1 MSLTKLGPSGWRYF
15 AEEIATG
22 REDYFARSGEHPG
35 RYLGRGAEAMGLAGT
50 EVDALGLERLIGH
63 GTDPRDGHGL
73 GRSYSPDNDN
83 VVAGFG
89 LTFSP
94 PKSVSVLW
102 GTGGEELR
110 TAVAAAHERAVAS
123 TLSFLQDHAAFTRR
137 GAGGV
142 FQVDTEGF
150 VAASFLHRTS
160 RAADPQ
166 LHSHVLVANKVR
178 AEDGRWLSLDGR
190 ELYEHQ
196 KAAGML
202 YRAALRAELTASL
215 KVSWTPV
222 DENGIAEIQ
231 GVPEVLVET
240 WSTRRHEVESLG
252 AELVASREAELGR
265 ELSGGERAR
274 CLQLAAYRSRAP
286 KLDAETPTEVLVARW
301 REEAASF
308 GQAPE
313 RWLPQVLGRARTSS
327 PEDRKAVVHLA
338 IARLEE
344 TRATWGRSDVTEV
357 LTTLVTGA
365 NADELRARVEE
376 LADEVLADHRVC
388 SLAAPLPAEPPEAL
402 RRRDQMSAIE
412 RHGATRYTT
421 EATLRSE
428 ARVLDAV
435 AKGRNA
441 RSRPRPR
448 AHRGHGALRLRC
460 SAPISKELCAS
471 CSVAASRWPSSSV
484 RRARGSPTRFGTAR
498 EAFEAAGYRPIGLA
512 PSAIAARVLSDEAGL
527 SSDTLARFL
536 LDVENGRRSLGHRDV
551 IVLDEATMTRT
562 DDLERLVTHT
572 AQVGC
577 KLVLVGDPHQ
587 LGAVGPGGLFATLV
601 RDHGASELET
611 VRRFAKAWEAQASLR
626 LRARDVSVLAEY
638 VSRGRIVGGREEE
651 MRAEAFEL
659 WRRARDEGRAVLL
672 MAGDNATVDALARRC
687 REDLVALGEVEREGV
702 RIANGRAGV
711 GDEIVTLRNDRKLRW
726 APGEFVRN
734 GERWRVVERDL
745 KGALT
750 VEGLQGRGRVTL
762 PPQYVTEH
770 VALGYALTVHK
781 AQGST
786 IDWGIVLV
794 DEQMTAQQ
802 LYVAMSRGREMNAA
816 LVVEE
821 RCDPGLDVFWR
832 SRRLTPVELL
842 ANVMRHDGAE
852 HSAHDVARENLA
864 HMEDIG
870 LLGHLLT
877 EARRD
882 LDERAGPDRNAE
894 IIALRP
900 RADVQR
906 ANEELTG
913 AQSSLRCAEER
924 RKRAET
930 ALVAAN
936 TRPTRALLPGL
947 LGNEARRETEAHWQ
961 EAKRDFDEARRIEQQ
976 SLRAYER
983 AHHRLE
989 DAERAARQLSE
1000 ARTAQERR
1008 QSFLREHPDTRR
1020 WIEQLEERVAVRD
1033 YELARTEASE
1043 RQGTR
1048 DGRAEQTPGR
1058 ERLKRARLEA
1068 SPAGDAATRAVL
1080 ARRVETRS
1088 GVSGGADAAAAPDGT
1103 GGTEPWAVGLEPP
1116 ISRRLRQLGYAER
1129 PCRVWR
1135 T

>member
-1 MSLTKLGPSGWRYF
+1 MMSLTKLGPSGWRYF

-22 REDYFARSGEHPG
+22 REDYFARSAEHPG
-35 RYLGRGAEAMGLAGT
+35 RYLGRGAEAIGLAGA

-63 GTDPRDGHGL
+63 GTDPRDGHAL
-73 GRSYSPDNDN
+73 GRSYSPENDN

-102 GTGGEELR
+102 GTGGKELR

-123 TLSFLQDHAAFTRR
+123 TFDFLQDHAAFTRR

-166 LHSHVLVANKVR
+166 LHTHVLLANKVR
-178 AEDGRWLSLDGR
+178 AEDGSWLSLDGR

-202 YRAALRAELTASL
+202 YRAALRAELSASL
-215 KVSWTPV
+215 GVSWTPV
-222 DENGIAEIQ
+222 DENGIAEIK
-231 GVPEVLVET
+231 GVPKVLVET

-252 AELVASREAELGR
+252 RELVASREAELGR

-274 CLQLAAYRSRAP
+274 CYQLAAYRSRAP

-301 REEAASF
+301 REEAASW
-308 GQAPE
+308 GQAPKH
-313 RWLPQVLGRARTSS
+313 WLPQVLWRARTST
-327 PEDRKAVVHLA
+327 PEDREAVVHLA

-344 TRATWGRSDVTEV
+344 PRAAWGRSDVTEV
-357 LTTLVTGA
+357 LTTLLTGTS
-365 NADELRARVEE
+365 ADKLRARVEE
-376 LADEVLADHRVC
+376 AADEVIGDNRVC
-388 SLAAPLPAEPPEAL
+388 SLAAPLPAEPPEEM
-402 RRRDQMSAIE
+402 RRRDGMSAIE

-421 EATLRSE
+421 QSTLRRE

-435 AKGRNA
+435 AKGRDA
-441 RSRPRPR
+441 RVGLVPERTLDKVLS
-448 AHRGHGALRLRC
+448 GSILGADQQQAVR
-460 SAPISKELCAS
+460 ELLTGGEQ
-471 CSVAASRWPSSSV
+471 VALLVGPAGAGKSH
-484 RRARGSPTRFGTAR
+484 ALHAAR
-498 EAFEAAGYRPIGLA
+498 EAFEAAGYRPVGLA

-527 SSDTLARFL
+527 GSDTLARFL
-536 LDVENGRRSLGHRDV
+536 LDVENGRRSLGPRDV

-572 AQVGC
+572 GQVGC

-601 RDHGASELET
+601 GEHGASELET
-611 VRRFAKAWEAQASLR
+611 VRRFTQAWEAQASLR

-638 VSRGRIVGGREEE
+638 VSRGRIVGGREEQ

-687 REDLVALGEVEREGV
+687 REDLVALGDVEREGAP
-702 RIANGRAGV
+702 IANGRAGV
-711 GDEIVTLRNDRKLRW
+711 GDEIVTLKNDRKLRW

-750 VEGLQGRGRVTL
+750 VEALKGHGRVTL
-762 PPQYVTEH
+762 PPQYVAEH

-786 IDWGIVLV
+786 VDRGIVLV

-816 LVVEE
+816 LVIEQRAYPDV
-821 RCDPGLDVFWR
+821 DVFWR

-842 ANVMRHDGAE
+842 ANVMRRDGAE

-870 LLGHLLT
+870 LLRHLLT
-877 EARRD
+877 EARRE
-882 LDERAGPDRNAE
+882 LDERAGPDRNAQ
-894 IIALRP
+894 IVALRP
-900 RADVQR
+900 RADVQH
-906 ANEELTG
+906 ANEELTA
-913 AQSSLRCAEER
+913 AQWDLRRAEDDRE
-924 RKRAET
+924 RAET
-930 ALVAAN
+930 ALVAVN
-936 TRPTRALLPGL
+936 VRPTRALLPGL
-947 LGNEARRETEAHWQ
+947 LGSEARRETEAHGQ

-983 AHHRLE
+983 ARHRLE
-989 DAERAARQLSE
+989 DAERAAHQLSE
-1000 ARTAQERR
+1000 ARTAQEHRR
-1008 QSFLREHPDTRR
+1008 FFLRKHPGTRR
-1020 WIEQLEERVAVRD
+1020 WIEQLEERVTVRE
-1033 YELARTEASE
+1033 YELARAEAAE
-1043 RQGTR
+1043 RQVTR
-1048 DGRAEQTPGR
+1048 DGRT
-1058 ERLKRARLEA
+1058 KRVPRRARTKRSRLEA
-1068 SPAGDAATRAVL
+1068 SPAGDAVTRAVL
-1080 ARRVETRS
+1080 ERASRHHPGYR
-1088 GVSGGADAAAAPDGT
+1088 AAPMPPPRPIEREGPSL
-1103 GGTEPWAVGLEPP
+1103 GGRAGASDLSPSTPTRP
-1116 ISRRLRQLGYAER
+1116 RRTPFL
-1129 PCRVWR
+1129 
-1135 T
+1135 TM

>member
-22 REDYFARSGEHPG
+22 REDYFARSAEHLG
-35 RYLGRGAEAMGLAGT
+35 RYLGRGAEAMLLAGT

-102 GTGGEELR
+102 GTGDEELR
-110 TAVAAAHERAVAS
+110 TAVVAAHERAVAS
-123 TLSFLQDHAAFTRR
+123 TLDFLQDHAAFTRR

-142 FQVDTEGF
+142 LQVDTEGF
-150 VAASFLHRTS
+150 VTASFLHRTS

-166 LHSHVLVANKVR
+166 LHTHVLVANKVR

-215 KVSWTPV
+215 GVSWTPV

-231 GVPEVLVET
+231 GVPKVLVET

-252 AELVASREAELGR
+252 VELVASRESELGR

-286 KLDAETPTEVLVARW
+286 KLDAETPTDVLVARW

-313 RWLPQVLGRARTSS
+313 RWLPQVLGQARTSS
-327 PEDRKAVVHLA
+327 PEDPKAVVHLA

-376 LADEVLADHRVC
+376 AADEVIADHRVC
-388 SLAAPLPAEPPEAL
+388 SLAAPLPAEPPETL

-421 EATLRSE
+421 EAMLRRE

-435 AKGRNA
+435 TKGRDA
-441 RSRPRPR
+441 RVALVPERTLDMVLSGSMLGADQQRAVRELLGGGEQVALLVGPAGAGKSR
-448 AHRGHGALRLRC
+448 ALGA
-460 SAPISKELCAS
+460 
-471 CSVAASRWPSSSV
+471 
-484 RRARGSPTRFGTAR
+484 AR

-512 PSAIAARVLSDEAGL
+512 PSAIAARVLSEEAGL

-562 DDLERLVTHT
+562 EDLERLVTHT
-572 AQVGC
+572 GQVGC

-601 RDHGASELET
+601 GEHGASELET
-611 VRRFAKAWEAQASLR
+611 VRRFTETWEAQASLR

-638 VSRGRIVGGREEE
+638 VSRSRIAGGREEE

-659 WRRARDEGRAVLL
+659 WRRGRDERRAVLL

-687 REDLVALGEVEREGV
+687 REDLVARGEVEREGV
-702 RIANGRAGV
+702 RIANGWAGV
-711 GDEIVTLRNDRKLRW
+711 GDEIVTLKNDRKLRW

-745 KGALT
+745 QGALT
-750 VEGLQGRGRVTL
+750 VEGLEGRGRVTL
-762 PPQYVTEH
+762 PPQYVAEH

-786 IDWGIVLV
+786 VDCGIVLV
-794 DEQMTAQQ
+794 DEQMTARQ

-816 LVVEE
+816 LVVEQ
-821 RCDPGLDVFWR
+821 RADPGVDILWR
-832 SRRLTPVELL
+832 SRRLTPVELV
-842 ANVMRHDGAE
+842 ANVMRRDGAE
-852 HSAHDVARENLA
+852 RSAHDVARENLA

-870 LLGHLLT
+870 LLGHLLA

-882 LDERAGPDRNAE
+882 LDERAGPDREAE
-894 IIALRP
+894 IIALAP

-906 ANEELTG
+906 ANRELTG
-913 AQSSLRCAEER
+913 AQWDLRCAEER
-924 RKRAET
+924 LKRAEI

-936 TRPTRALLPGL
+936 IRPTRALLPGL

-961 EAKRDFDEARRIEQQ
+961 EAKRDFDTARRIEQE

-983 AHHRLE
+983 ARHRLG
-989 DAERAARQLSE
+989 DAEHAARQLSE

-1008 QSFLREHPDTRR
+1008 KSWLCEHPDTRR
-1020 WIEQLEERVAVRD
+1020 WLKQLEERVAVRE
-1033 YELARTEASE
+1033 YELARAEASE
-1043 RQGTR
+1043 PQVTR
-1048 DGRAEQTPGR
+1048 DGRADPTLGR
-1058 ERLKRARLEA
+1058 ARLKRARLEA

-1080 ARRVETRS
+1080 ARASRHDPGCRPAPMPPPRPVEREGPS
-1088 GVSGGADAAAAPDGT
+1088 
-1103 GGTEPWAVGLEPP
+1103 
-1116 ISRRLRQLGYAER
+1116 LGR
-1129 PCRVWR
+1129 
-1135 T
+1135 

>member
-1 MSLTKLGPSGWRYF
+1 MSLTKLSPSGWRYF

-22 REDYFARSGEHPG
+22 REDYFARSAEHPG
-35 RYLGRGAEAMGLAGT
+35 RYLGRGAEVIGLAGA

-63 GTDPRDGHGL
+63 GTDPRDGHLL
-73 GRSYSPDNDN
+73 GRSYSPDYGN

-110 TAVAAAHERAVAS
+110 TAVVAAHERALAS
-123 TLSFLQDHAAFTRR
+123 TLDFLQDHAAFTRR

-166 LHSHVLVANKVR
+166 LHSHVLIANKVR
-178 AEDGRWLSLDGR
+178 AEDGKWLSLDGR

-215 KVSWTPV
+215 KVTWTPV
-222 DENGIAEIQ
+222 DENSIAEIE

-252 AELVASREAELGR
+252 AQLVASREAELGR

-286 KLDAETPTEVLVARW
+286 KLEAETPTEVLVTRW
-301 REEAASF
+301 REEAASW
-308 GQAPE
+308 GQEPE
-313 RWLPQVLGRARTSS
+313 RWLPRVLGQARKSA
-327 PEDRKAVVHLA
+327 PEDRDAVVHLA
-338 IARLEE
+338 VTRLEE

-357 LTTLVTGA
+357 LTTLVTGT
-365 NADELRARVEE
+365 NTDELRARVEE
-376 LADEVLADHRVC
+376 AADEILGDRRVC
-388 SLAAPLPAEPPEAL
+388 SLAAPLPAEPPDAL

-435 AKGRNA
+435 AKGRDA
-441 RSRPRPR
+441 RVGLVPESTVDMVLSGSMLGADQQKAVRELLGGGEQVALLVGPAGAGKSRSL
-448 AHRGHGALRLRC
+448 GA
-460 SAPISKELCAS
+460 
-471 CSVAASRWPSSSV
+471 
-484 RRARGSPTRFGTAR
+484 AR
-498 EAFEAAGYRPIGLA
+498 EVWEAAGYHPIGLA

-527 SSDTLARFL
+527 CSDTLARFL
-536 LDVENGRRSLGHRDV
+536 LDVENGRRTLGHSDV

-562 DDLERLVTHT
+562 DDLERLISHT
-572 AQVGC
+572 GQGCC

-601 RDHGASELET
+601 GDQGASELET
-611 VRRFAKAWEAQASLR
+611 VRRFKETWEAQASLR

-638 VSRGRIVGGREEE
+638 VSHGRIVGGREEQ
-651 MRAEAFEL
+651 MRAEAFAL
-659 WRRARDEGRAVLL
+659 WRRARAGGRSVLL
-672 MAGDNATVDALARRC
+672 LAGDNATVDALARRC
-687 REDLVALGEVEREGV
+687 REHFVALGVVEREGV
-702 RIANGRAGV
+702 RIANGKAGV
-711 GDEIVTLRNDRKLRW
+711 GDEIVTMKNDRKLSW

-734 GERWRVVERDL
+734 GERWRVVARDL
-745 KGALT
+745 QGALT
-750 VEGLQGRGRVTL
+750 VDALGGRGRVTL
-762 PPQYVTEH
+762 PPQYVAEH

-786 IDWGIVLV
+786 VDWGIVLV

-816 LVVEE
+816 LVVEQ
-821 RCDPGLDVFWR
+821 RCDPGVDIIWR

-842 ANVMRHDGAE
+842 ANVMRRNGAE
-852 HSAHDVARENLA
+852 RSAHDVARENLA

-882 LDERAGPDRNAE
+882 LDQRAGPDREAE
-894 IIALRP
+894 IVALRP
-900 RADVQR
+900 RADVQH
-906 ANEELTG
+906 ANQELKE
-913 AQSSLRCAEER
+913 AQSSLRRAEEDR
-924 RKRAET
+924 DRAGT

-936 TRPTRALLPGL
+936 TRLSRALLPGF
-947 LGNEARRETEAHWQ
+947 LGDETRRETEAQWQ
-961 EAKRDFDEARRIEQQ
+961 RAKRAFGEARRIEQQ
-976 SLRAYER
+976 FLRAYER
-983 AHHRLE
+983 ARHRLE

-1000 ARTAQERR
+1000 AGTAQERR

-1020 WIEQLEERVAVRD
+1020 WIEQLEERLAVRE
-1033 YELARTEASE
+1033 YELVRAEASE
-1043 RQGTR
+1043 RPVTR
-1048 DGRAEQTPGR
+1048 GGRAEQTPGR
-1058 ERLKRARLEA
+1058 PRLKRARLEA

-1080 ARRVETRS
+1080 ER
-1088 GVSGGADAAAAPDGT
+1088 
-1103 GGTEPWAVGLEPP
+1103 
-1116 ISRRLRQLGYAER
+1116 SRRSDPRYRGAAVPPPTPMRRGPRLGL
-1129 PCRVWR
+1129 
-1135 T
+1135 

>member
-22 REDYFARSGEHPG
+22 REDYFARSAEHPG
-35 RYLGRGAEAMGLAGT
+35 RYLGRGAEAIGLAGA

-63 GTDPRDGHGL
+63 GTDPRDGAAM
-73 GRSYSPDNDN
+73 GRGFSPDNDN

-110 TAVAAAHERAVAS
+110 TAVVAAHERAVAS

-166 LHSHVLVANKVR
+166 LHSHVLLANKVR

-215 KVSWTPV
+215 KVSWMPV

-231 GVPEVLVET
+231 GVPEVLVEA

-252 AELVASREAELGR
+252 AELVASRETELGR

-313 RWLPQVLGRARTSS
+313 RWLPQVLSHARTST

-357 LTTLVTGA
+357 LTTLLTGA

-376 LADEVLADHRVC
+376 LADEVLGDHRVC
-388 SLAAPLPAEPPEAL
+388 SLAAPLPAEPPDAL
-402 RRRDQMSAIE
+402 RRRDGMSAIE

-435 AKGRNA
+435 AKGRNVGVGLVPERTVDMVLS
-441 RSRPRPR
+441 RSMLGADQQGAVRELLGGGEQVALLVGPAGAGKSR
-448 AHRGHGALRLRC
+448 ALGA
-460 SAPISKELCAS
+460 
-471 CSVAASRWPSSSV
+471 
-484 RRARGSPTRFGTAR
+484 AR
-498 EAFEAAGYRPIGLA
+498 EAWDAAGYRLTGLA

-527 SSDTLARFL
+527 CSDTLARFL
-536 LDVENGRRSLGHRDV
+536 LDVENGRRSLGPRDV
-551 IVLDEATMTRT
+551 VVLDEATMTRT

-577 KLVLVGDPHQ
+577 KLVLAGDPHQ

-601 RDHGASELET
+601 GSHGASELET
-611 VRRFAKAWEAQASLR
+611 VRRFLEAWEAQASLR

-638 VSRGRIVGGREEE
+638 VSRGRVVGGREEE
-651 MRAEAFEL
+651 MRAEAFAL
-659 WRRARDEGRAVLL
+659 WRRARDEGRPVLL
-672 MAGDNATVDALARRC
+672 MAGDNATVDALGRRC
-687 REDLVALGEVEREGV
+687 REDLVARGEVEREGAP
-702 RIANGRAGV
+702 IANGRAGV
-711 GDEIVTLRNDRKLRW
+711 GDEIVTLKNDRKLRW

-734 GERWRVVERDL
+734 GERWRVVKRDL

-750 VEGLQGRGRVTL
+750 VEALQGRGRVTL
-762 PPQYVTEH
+762 PPQYVAEH

-786 IDWGIVLV
+786 LDRGIVLV

-802 LYVAMSRGREMNAA
+802 LYVAMSRGREMNTA
-816 LVVEE
+816 LVVEQ
-821 RCDPGLDVFWR
+821 RCDPGRDVFWR
-832 SRRLTPVELL
+832 SRRLTSVELL
-842 ANVMRHDGAE
+842 ANVMRRDGAE
-852 HSAHDVARENLA
+852 RSAHDVARENLA

-870 LLGHLLT
+870 LLGHLLA

-906 ANEELTG
+906 ANQELKD
-913 AQSSLRCAEER
+913 AQSSLRCAGQDRE
-924 RKRAET
+924 RAET

-961 EAKRDFDEARRIEQQ
+961 RAKADFDAARRIEQQ
-976 SLRAYER
+976 SLRTYER
-983 AHHRLE
+983 ARHRLE

-1008 QSFLREHPDTRR
+1008 QSFLREHPGTRR

-1033 YELARTEASE
+1033 YELARTETSE
-1043 RQGTR
+1043 RPLTR

-1058 ERLKRARLEA
+1058 AHSKRAKLEA

-1080 ARRVETRS
+1080 ARASRHDPGHRP
-1088 GVSGGADAAAAPDGT
+1088 APMPLPRPMEREG
-1103 GGTEPWAVGLEPP
+1103 PN
-1116 ISRRLRQLGYAER
+1116 LGQ
-1129 PCRVWR
+1129 
-1135 T
+1135 

>member
-22 REDYFARSGEHPG
+22 REDYFARSAEHPG
-35 RYLGRGAEAMGLAGT
+35 RYLGRGAEAMGLAGA

-110 TAVAAAHERAVAS
+110 TAVVAAHERALAS
-123 TLSFLQDHAAFTRR
+123 TLDFLQDHAAFTRR

-166 LHSHVLVANKVR
+166 LHTHVLLANKVR

-202 YRAALRAELTASL
+202 YRSALRAELTASL
-215 KVSWTPV
+215 KVAWTPV
-222 DENGIAEIQ
+222 DENGIAEIK
-231 GVPEVLVET
+231 GVPKVLLES

-252 AELVASREAELGR
+252 AEFVASRESELGR
-265 ELSGGERAR
+265 ERSGGERAR

-301 REEAASF
+301 REEAASW

-313 RWLPQVLGRARTSS
+313 HWLPRVLGHARAST
-327 PEDRKAVVHLA
+327 PEDPKAVVHLA
-338 IARLEE
+338 IARVEE

-376 LADEVLADHRVC
+376 AADEVLGDRRVC
-388 SLAAPLPAEPPEAL
+388 SLAAPLPAEPPDAL

-421 EATLRSE
+421 EATLRRE

-435 AKGRNA
+435 AKGKDAGIGLVPERTLDMVLS
-441 RSRPRPR
+441 RSILGADQQR
-448 AHRGHGALRLRC
+448 AVRELLGGGEQVALLVGPAGAG
-460 SAPISKELCAS
+460 K
-471 CSVAASRWPSSSV
+471 SR
-484 RRARGSPTRFGTAR
+484 ALHAAR
-498 EAFEAAGYRPIGLA
+498 EAFETAGYRPIGLA
-512 PSAIAARVLSDEAGL
+512 PSAIAARVLSGEAGL

-536 LDVENGRRSLGHRDV
+536 LDVENGRRTLGPRDV

-572 AQVGC
+572 GQVGC

-587 LGAVGPGGLFATLV
+587 LGAVGPGELFATLV
-601 RDHGASELET
+601 GDHGASELET

-638 VSRGRIVGGREEE
+638 VSHGRIVGGCEEE
-651 MRAEAFEL
+651 MRNEAFEL
-659 WRRARDEGRAVLL
+659 WRRARDERRPVLL
-672 MAGDNATVDALARRC
+672 MAGDNATVDALGRRC
-687 REDLVALGEVEREGV
+687 REDLVALGEVEREGAP
-702 RIANGRAGV
+702 IANGRAGV
-711 GDEIVTLRNDRKLRW
+711 GDEIVTLKNDRKLRW

-745 KGALT
+745 QGALT
-750 VEGLQGRGRVTL
+750 VEGQGGRGRVTL

-786 IDWGIVLV
+786 IDRGIVLV
-794 DEQMTAQQ
+794 DEQMTAPQ

-821 RCDPGLDVFWR
+821 RCDPGVDVFWR

-842 ANVMRHDGAE
+842 ANVMRRDGAE
-852 HSAHDVARENLA
+852 RSAHDVARENLA

-870 LLGHLLT
+870 LLGHLLA

-882 LDERAGPDRNAE
+882 LDERAGPDRNAQ
-894 IIALRP
+894 IVALAP

-913 AQSSLRCAEER
+913 AQWDLRRAEER
-924 RKRAET
+924 RKRVET

-947 LGNEARRETEAHWQ
+947 LGNEARRETEAQWQ
-961 EAKRDFDEARRIEQQ
+961 RAKRDFDEARRIEQQ

-983 AHHRLE
+983 VSHRLE

-1000 ARTAQERR
+1000 ARAAQERR
-1008 QSFLREHPDTRR
+1008 QSFLREHPGTRR
-1020 WIEQLEERVAVRD
+1020 WIEQLEERVAVRE
-1033 YELARTEASE
+1033 YELASAETGE
-1043 RQGTR
+1043 RPVTR
-1048 DGRAEQTPGR
+1048 DGRAERVPGR
-1058 ERLKRARLEA
+1058 ARLKRARLEA

-1080 ARRVETRS
+1080 ARASSHDPGYRP
-1088 GVSGGADAAAAPDGT
+1088 APT
-1103 GGTEPWAVGLEPP
+1103 PP
-1116 ISRRLRQLGYAER
+1116 RPMEREGPSLGR
-1129 PCRVWR
+1129 
-1135 T
+1135 

>member
-1 MSLTKLGPSGWRYF
+1 M
-15 AEEIATG
+15 
-22 REDYFARSGEHPG
+22 
-35 RYLGRGAEAMGLAGT
+35 GRGF
-50 EVDALGLERLIGH
+50 
-63 GTDPRDGHGL
+63 
-73 GRSYSPDNDN
+73 SPDNDT

-110 TAVAAAHERAVAS
+110 TAVVGAHERAVSS
-123 TLSFLQDHAAFTRR
+123 TLDFLQDHAAFTRR

-166 LHSHVLVANKVR
+166 LHTHVLLANKVR
-178 AEDGRWLSLDGR
+178 ADDGRWLSLDGR

-215 KVSWTPV
+215 KVAWTPV
-222 DENGIAEIQ
+222 DENGIAEIE
-231 GVPEVLVET
+231 GVPEVLVDT

-252 AELVASREAELGR
+252 AQLVANRESELGR

-286 KLDAETPTEVLVARW
+286 KLDAETSTEVLVARW

-313 RWLPQVLGRARTSS
+313 HWLPRVLGQARKSTS
-327 PEDRKAVVHLA
+327 EDREAAVQLA

-344 TRATWGRSDVTEV
+344 TSATWGRSDVTEV

-376 LADEVLADHRVC
+376 AADEVLGDHRVC

-421 EATLRSE
+421 EATLLSE

-435 AKGRNA
+435 AKGRHTRIGLVPERTLDMVLSGSMLGA
-441 RSRPRPR
+441 DQQKAVRELLGGGEQVALLVGPAGAGKSR
-448 AHRGHGALRLRC
+448 ALGA
-460 SAPISKELCAS
+460 
-471 CSVAASRWPSSSV
+471 
-484 RRARGSPTRFGTAR
+484 AR
-498 EAFEAAGYRPIGLA
+498 EAWDAAGYRPIGLA

-536 LDVENGRRSLGHRDV
+536 LDVENGRRTLGPRDV

-577 KLVLVGDPHQ
+577 KLVLAGDPHQ

-611 VRRFAKAWEAQASLR
+611 VRRFTETWEAQASLR

-651 MRAEAFEL
+651 MRNEAFAL

-687 REDLVALGEVEREGV
+687 REDLVARGEDEREGAP
-702 RIANGRAGV
+702 IANGRAGV
-711 GDEIVTLRNDRKLRW
+711 GDEIVTLKNDRKLRW

-750 VEGLQGRGRVTL
+750 VEDLEGRGRVTL
-762 PPQYVTEH
+762 PPQYVAEH

-786 IDWGIVLV
+786 VERGIVLV

-816 LVVEE
+816 LVVEQ

-842 ANVMRHDGAE
+842 ANVMRRDGAE
-852 HSAHDVARENLA
+852 RSAHDVARENLA

-870 LLGHLLT
+870 LLGHLLA

-894 IIALRP
+894 IVALRP
-900 RADVQR
+900 RSDVQR
-906 ANEELTG
+906 ANQELTG
-913 AQSSLRCAEER
+913 AQSSLRRAEEDR
-924 RKRAET
+924 ERAET
-930 ALVAAN
+930 ALVTAN

-961 EAKRDFDEARRIEQQ
+961 RAKRDFDEARRIEQQ
-976 SLRAYER
+976 SLSAYESAR
-983 AHHRLE
+983 HRLE
-989 DAERAARQLSE
+989 DAECAARQLSE
-1000 ARTAQERR
+1000 AHTAQQRR
-1008 QSFLREHPDTRR
+1008 QSFLREHPGTRR

-1033 YELARTEASE
+1033 YELGRTEAGE
-1043 RQGTR
+1043 RQVTR

-1058 ERLKRARLEA
+1058 ARAKRSGLEV

-1080 ARRVETRS
+1080 NR
-1088 GVSGGADAAAAPDGT
+1088 
-1103 GGTEPWAVGLEPP
+1103 
-1116 ISRRLRQLGYAER
+1116 SRRPDSSYRGATVPPRRPMEREGPSLGR
-1129 PCRVWR
+1129 
-1135 T
+1135 

>member
-1 MSLTKLGPSGWRYF
+1 MSLTKLSPSGWRYF

-22 REDYFARSGEHPG
+22 REDYFARSAQHPG
-35 RYLGRGAEAMGLAGT
+35 RYLGRGAEAMGLAGA

-63 GTDPRDGHGL
+63 GADPRDGAAM
-73 GRSYSPDNDN
+73 GRGFSPDNDN
-83 VVAGFG
+83 VVAGYG

-102 GTGGEELR
+102 GTGEDELR
-110 TAVAAAHERAVAS
+110 NAVVAGHERAIAS
-123 TLSFLQDHAAFTRR
+123 TLDFLQEHAAFTRR

-166 LHSHVLVANKVR
+166 LHTHVLVANKVL

-196 KAAGML
+196 KGAGML
-202 YRAALRAELTASL
+202 YRSALRAELTASL
-215 KVSWTPV
+215 KVAWTPV
-222 DENGIAEIQ
+222 DENGIAEIE
-231 GVPEVLVET
+231 GVPKALIET

-252 AELVASREAELGR
+252 SELVARREAELGR

-301 REEAASF
+301 RAEAASW

-313 RWLPQVLGRARTSS
+313 RWLPRVVGQVRTST
-327 PEDRKAVVHLA
+327 PEDREAVVQVA

-357 LTTLVTGA
+357 LTTLLTGT
-365 NADELRARVEE
+365 NADVLRARVEDA
-376 LADEVLADHRVC
+376 ADEVLADHRVC
-388 SLAAPLPAEPPEAL
+388 SLAAALPAEPPEEM
-402 RRRDQMSAIE
+402 RRRDGMSAIE
-412 RHGATRYTT
+412 RHGATRFTT
-421 EATLRSE
+421 EATLLRE
-428 ARVLDAV
+428 ARVLYAV
-435 AKGRNA
+435 AKGRDA
-441 RSRPRPR
+441 GVGLVPERTVHMALSGSMLGADQQRAVRELLGGGEQVALLVGPAGTGKSR
-448 AHRGHGALRLRC
+448 ALGA
-460 SAPISKELCAS
+460 
-471 CSVAASRWPSSSV
+471 
-484 RRARGSPTRFGTAR
+484 AR

-527 SSDTLARFL
+527 NSDTLARFL

-562 DDLERLVTHT
+562 DDLDRLVTHT
-572 AQVGC
+572 ARVGC
-577 KLVLVGDPHQ
+577 KVVLVGDPHQ

-601 RDHGASELET
+601 DSRGASELET
-611 VRRFAKAWEAQASLR
+611 VRRFANAWEAQASLR

-638 VSRGRIVGGREEE
+638 ASHGRIVGGREEQ

-659 WRRARDEGRAVLL
+659 WRRAREERRSVLV

-687 REDLVALGEVEREGV
+687 REDLVALGEVEREGA
-702 RIANGRAGV
+702 RIANGKAGV
-711 GDEIVTLRNDRKLRW
+711 GDEIVTLKNDRMLRW

-734 GERWRVVERDL
+734 GERWRVVDREL
-745 KGALT
+745 SGALT
-750 VEGLQGRGRVTL
+750 VEGIEGCGRVTL
-762 PPQYVTEH
+762 PPGYVAEH
-770 VALGYALTVHK
+770 VVLGYALTVHK

-786 IDWGIVLV
+786 VDWGIVLV
-794 DEQMTAQQ
+794 DEQMTTQQ
-802 LYVAMSRGREMNAA
+802 LYVAMSRGREMNTA
-816 LVVEE
+816 LVVEQ
-821 RCDPGLDVFWR
+821 RCDPGVDILWG

-842 ANVMRHDGAE
+842 ANVMRRDGAGR
-852 HSAHDVARENLA
+852 SAHDLARENLA

-882 LDERAGPDRNAE
+882 LDERAGPDRNEE
-894 IIALRP
+894 IVALQP
-900 RADVQR
+900 RSDVQR
-906 ANEELTG
+906 AKQELTG
-913 AQSSLRCAEER
+913 AQSSLRSSEEDR
-924 RKRAET
+924 ERAEA

-936 TRPTRALLPGL
+936 TRLTRALLPSL
-947 LGNEARRETEAHWQ
+947 LGNEACREIETQWQ
-961 EAKRDFDEARRIEQQ
+961 RAKRYFDEARRSEQQ

-983 AHHRLE
+983 ARHRLE
-989 DAERAARQLSE
+989 DAVLAARQLSE

-1008 QSFLREHPDTRR
+1008 RSFLHQYPGIRL
-1020 WIEQLEERVAVRD
+1020 WIEQLEERLAVRD
-1033 YELARTEASE
+1033 YELACTSPSE
-1043 RQGTR
+1043 RHASR
-1048 DGRAEQTPGR
+1048 DGRAEHTPGR
-1058 ERLKRARLEA
+1058 ARSNGARLEA

-1080 ARRVETRS
+1080 GR
-1088 GVSGGADAAAAPDGT
+1088 APRHDPGYR
-1103 GGTEPWAVGLEPP
+1103 APP
-1116 ISRRLRQLGYAER
+1116 IPPPRPTER
-1129 PCRVWR
+1129 EGPGLKR
-1135 T
+1135 